1 VSNEPSR
8 QIKALGSHILA
19 PPGRDVVG
27 KVRVVY
33 GIHALSVGVA
43 GKTVSEVRVALG
55 QAMNVSPRAIA
66 LVNGQEV
73 SESQILLPGQHLE
86 FVRQAGEKGRSSRP
100 IFPFSAILGQEKMKK
115 ALVLNAIDPSIG
127 GVLIRGQKGTAKST
141 AVRGIAELL
150 PPRLVV
156 QGCAFACHPDQKEG
170 LCPDCQ
176 AKVARREKLPL
187 HAASTPVVDLPLNA
201 SEDRVVGS
209 IDIEAALKTGEQRF
223 QPGILAS
230 AHRAILYVD
239 EVNLLDDH
247 IVDVLLDV
255 AVTGINLVEREG
267 VSYAHPCRFIL
278 VGTMNPEEGELRP
291 QLLDRFGL
299 CVEIETDQSREHR
312 KEIAQRALTF
322 QTDPEGFRLVWQAS
336 QEVLQAEIARA
347 REVLPTL
354 TPSDALLSFAAE
366 VAEEMKVDG
375 HRAEIT
381 MAKAALAAA
390 AFRGAEAPTPADLR
404 DLMDLSL
411 RHRVKRLPFQEK
423 AFDAKTLDRLA
434 EAFADRRH
442 L

>member
-1 VSNEPSR
+1 M
-8 QIKALGSHILA
+8 
-19 PPGRDVVG
+19 
-27 KVRVVY
+27 
-33 GIHALSVGVA
+33 
-43 GKTVSEVRVALG
+43 T
-55 QAMNVSPRAIA
+55 
-66 LVNGQEV
+66 
-73 SESQILLPGQHLE
+73 
-86 FVRQAGEKGRSSRP
+86 RP
-100 IFPFSAILGQEKMKK
+100 TFPFSAILGQEKMKM

-150 PPRLVV
+150 PPRLGAR
-156 QGCAFACHPDQKEG
+156 GCPCACHPGQPEG
-170 LCPDCQ
+170 LCPDCRTR
-176 AKVARREKLPL
+176 VAQGEELPL
-187 HAASTPVVDLPLNA
+187 HETPTPVVDLPLNA

-209 IDIEAALKTGEQRF
+209 IDIETVLKSGHKAF

-267 VSYAHPCRFIL
+267 VSYAHPCRFML

-299 CVEIETDQSREHR
+299 CVEIETEHSREHR
-312 KEIAQRALTF
+312 QEIVRRALAF
-322 QTDPEGFRLVWQAS
+322 QRDPGGFRSAWQAS
-336 QEVLQAEIARA
+336 QETLQAEIARA
-347 REVLPTL
+347 RETLPALAPSETL
-354 TPSDALLSFAAE
+354 LGFAAE

-381 MAKAALAAA
+381 MAKSALAAA
-390 AFRGAEAPTPADLR
+390 AFRGDEEPTQGDLR
-404 DLMDLSL
+404 DIMELCL
-411 RHRVKRLPFQEK
+411 RHRVKRLPFQEQ
-423 AFDAKTLDRLA
+423 ALDTKTLDRLA
-434 EAFADRRH
+434 AAFVTRRH

>member
-1 VSNEPSR
+1 M
-8 QIKALGSHILA
+8 
-19 PPGRDVVG
+19 
-27 KVRVVY
+27 
-33 GIHALSVGVA
+33 
-43 GKTVSEVRVALG
+43 T
-55 QAMNVSPRAIA
+55 
-66 LVNGQEV
+66 
-73 SESQILLPGQHLE
+73 
-86 FVRQAGEKGRSSRP
+86 RP

-115 ALVLNAIDPSIG
+115 ALVWNAIDPSIG

-156 QGCAFACHPDQKEG
+156 KGCSFACHPNQKEG
-170 LCPDCQ
+170 PCPDCQ
-176 AKVARREKLPL
+176 ARIAQGQEFSL
-187 HAASTPVVDLPLNA
+187 HVTSTPVVDLPLNA

-209 IDIEAALKTGEQRF
+209 IDIEAVLKTGHKVF

-247 IVDVLLDV
+247 IVDLLLDV

-267 VSYAHPCRFIL
+267 VSYTHPCRFIL

-299 CVEIETDQSREHR
+299 CVEIETEQSREHR
-312 KEIAQRALTF
+312 REIARRAIAF
-322 QTDPEGFRLVWQAS
+322 QTNPERFRLEWQAS
-336 QEVLQAEIARA
+336 QETLRGEIARA
-347 REVLPTL
+347 REALSAL
-354 TPSDALLSFAAE
+354 TPSEGLIGFAAE

-381 MAKAALAAA
+381 MVKAALAAA
-390 AFRGAEAPTPADLR
+390 AFRGDLEPTPEDFR
-404 DLMDLSL
+404 DIMELCL

-423 AFDAKTLDRLA
+423 ALDAKTLDRLA
-434 EAFADRRH
+434 GEFVERRH